1 MDTNKLF
8 YIKLLI
14 AISIIAITFHFT
26 ILFKIV
32 PYEITW
38 GGKLKT
44 DEEMYVFETISIIIN
59 LFFVFILL
67 QKSNFIKPYFS
78 KKIISFNLWIFFTV
92 FVLNTIGN
100 IFADTT
106 FEKSLTLLTLLITI
120 LLWKINKI
128 TSTT

>member
-1 MDTNKLF
+1 MNKNKLF

-26 ILFKIV
+26 IFFKIV
-32 PYEITW
+32 NYEITW

-44 DEEMYVFETISIIIN
+44 DEEMYVFETISIVIN
-59 LFFVFILL
+59 LFFIFILL
-67 QKSNFIKPYFS
+67 QKGNFIKPYFS
-78 KKIISFNLWIFFTV
+78 KKNISFILWTFFIV

-106 FEKSLTLLTLLITI
+106 FEKSFTLLTLLITI